1 MKIARFIMGCVV
13 PILAA
18 VLGVLIAMMVING
31 EWIMFNT
38 QNRNA
43 LVSVLIYPVLIE
55 LSVYVVWFMIK
66 TKGISRNSDK
76 LAKNSLLF
84 GIPSIASSC
93 LLLFGMGALYSLW
106 EEGSLFLVIS
116 AILYGSAGMIQ
127 YKFCRPY

>member
-66 TKGISRNSDK
+66 TKGISR
-76 LAKNSLLF
+76 
-84 GIPSIASSC
+84 
-93 LLLFGMGALYSLW
+93 
-106 EEGSLFLVIS
+106 
-116 AILYGSAGMIQ
+116 
-127 YKFCRPY
+127 KFESKWWIYTWN